1 MQKNKLYFKND
12 SVIRVLEERDGKILV
27 IDCIR
32 RTMPQWKVTACL
44 DGWEQCSQET
54 LYAVTNVEIPEIDS
68 LCPES
73 RKKAYERY
81 TMIAPILQLLPD
93 KQKKCEMISVIA
105 TNEKISKQTVRK
117 YLCLYLA
124 FQNVA
129 ILAPKDKENDTSLT
143 PDEKIMRW
151 GLNKFYFSYHKH
163 SLKTAYTMMLK
174 AKYCDGNGELVAK
187 YPTFNQ
193 FRYFYRKRQNRQT
206 YYISRNGLTN
216 YQRNNRPLLG
226 DGVQEYANA
235 PGMGMLDSTVCDV
248 YLINEFGG
256 IIGRPILTACID
268 AYSSLC
274 CGYSLSWEGG
284 IYSLRQL
291 MLNVI
296 TDKQELCREHGIN
309 IGQQEWDLSYCPGV
323 LVTDQGTEYK
333 SANFEQIAE
342 LGVKVVNLPVYRPEL
357 KGSVEKFFSIIQ
369 DLFRPYLKG
378 KGVIEPDFQ
387 ERGAHDYRK
396 DACLTLEQF
405 EKVLIRCILYY
416 NSQRIIE
423 NFPYTEEMLKVQIPP
438 HASDIFRYGLS
449 LDGVNLISLDKEQL
463 MLTLLPRTTGKFT
476 RSGLIVNNVRYKNK
490 DFAEKYLS
498 GGSVT
503 VAYNPEDSENVWLID
518 KGNYIKFE
526 LIESRF
532 RNKNFEQ
539 IEEMQ
544 IQRKSIVNSATG
556 ENLQARINLA
566 SYIETIVNN
575 TRRSN
580 GDLNEIL
587 QNKEREKRKSHV
599 DYMAKVGV
607 ANE

>member
-1 MQKNKLYFKND
+1 M
-12 SVIRVLEERDGKILV
+12 
-27 IDCIR
+27 
-32 RTMPQWKVTACL
+32 
-44 DGWEQCSQET
+44 
-54 LYAVTNVEIPEIDS
+54 
-68 LCPES
+68 
-73 RKKAYERY
+73 
-81 TMIAPILQLLPD
+81 
-93 KQKKCEMISVIA
+93 
-105 TNEKISKQTVRK
+105 
-117 YLCLYLA
+117 
-124 FQNVA
+124 
-129 ILAPKDKENDTSLT
+129 
-143 PDEKIMRW
+143 
-151 GLNKFYFSYHKH
+151 
-163 SLKTAYTMMLK
+163 
-174 AKYCDGNGELVAK
+174 
-187 YPTFNQ
+187 
-193 FRYFYRKRQNRQT
+193 
-206 YYISRNGLTN
+206 
-216 YQRNNRPLLG
+216 
-226 DGVQEYANA
+226 
-235 PGMGMLDSTVCDV
+235 
-248 YLINEFGG
+248 
-256 IIGRPILTACID
+256 
-268 AYSSLC
+268 
-274 CGYSLSWEGG
+274 
-284 IYSLRQL
+284 YSLRQL
-291 MLNVI
+291 MLNVV
-296 TDKQELCREHGIN
+296 TDKQELCRKYGIN
-309 IGQQEWDLSYCPGV
+309 INSQEWDFSLCPGV
-323 LVTDQGTEYK
+323 LVTDQGTEYV
-333 SANFEQIAE
+333 SNCFEQIAE
-342 LGVKVVNLPVYRPEL
+342 LGIKVVNLPVYRPEL
-357 KGSVEKFFSIIQ
+357 KGNVEKFFSIIQ

-378 KGVIEPDFQ
+378 KGLIEPDFQ

-396 DACLTLEQF
+396 DACLTLKQF

-416 NSQRIIE
+416 NSRRIIE

-449 LDGVNLISLDKEQL
+449 LDGVSLISLDKERL
-463 MLTLLPRTTGKFT
+463 MLTLLPRTMGKFT

-544 IQRKSIVNSATG
+544 MQRKSIVNSATG

-566 SYIETIVNN
+566 NYIETIVNN

>member
-1 MQKNKLYFKND
+1 MQKNKLYLKND
-12 SVIRVLEERDGKILV
+12 SVIRVLEERDDKILV

-32 RTMPQWKVTACL
+32 RTMPQWKAIACL
-44 DGWEQCSQET
+44 NGWEQCSQEN
-54 LYAVTNVEIPEIDS
+54 LYAITNVEVPEIDS

-93 KQKKCEMISVIA
+93 EQKKCEMISMSA
-105 TNEKISKQTVRK
+105 ASEKISKQTVRK

-143 PDEKIMRW
+143 PDEKNMRW
-151 GLNKFYFSYHKH
+151 GLNKFYFSYQKH

-193 FRYFYRKRQNRQT
+193 FRYFYRKRKSRQT

-226 DGVQEYANA
+226 DSVQEYAKA
-235 PGMGMLDSTVCDV
+235 PGMGMLDSTVCDI

-284 IYSLRQL
+284 VYSLRQL

-296 TDKQELCREHGIN
+296 TDKQELCRGHGIN
-309 IGQQEWDLSYCPGV
+309 IRQQEWDSSYCPGV

-463 MLTLLPRTTGKFT
+463 MLTLLPRTMGKFT

-498 GGSVT
+498 GGNVT
-503 VAYNPEDSENVWLID
+503 VVYNPEDSGNVWLID
-518 KGNYIKFE
+518 KGNYIRFE

-566 SYIETIVNN
+566 NYIETIVNN
-575 TRRSN
+575 AGRSN
-580 GDLNEIL
+580 SDLNEIP
-587 QNKEREKRKSHV
+587 QNKEREKRKSHI
-599 DYMAKVGV
+599 DYMAKVGA

>member
-54 LYAVTNVEIPEIDS
+54 LYAITNVEIPEIDS

-193 FRYFYRKRQNRQT
+193 FRYFYRKRKNRQT

-235 PGMGMLDSTVCDV
+235 PGMGMLDSTVCDI

-438 HASDIFRYGLS
+438 HASDIFR
-449 LDGVNLISLDKEQL
+449 
-463 MLTLLPRTTGKFT
+463 
-476 RSGLIVNNVRYKNK
+476 
-490 DFAEKYLS
+490 
-498 GGSVT
+498 
-503 VAYNPEDSENVWLID
+503 
-518 KGNYIKFE
+518 
-526 LIESRF
+526 
-532 RNKNFEQ
+532 
-539 IEEMQ
+539 
-544 IQRKSIVNSATG
+544 
-556 ENLQARINLA
+556 
-566 SYIETIVNN
+566 
-575 TRRSN
+575 
-580 GDLNEIL
+580 
-587 QNKEREKRKSHV
+587 
-599 DYMAKVGV
+599 
-607 ANE
+607 

>member
-1 MQKNKLYFKND
+1 MQKNELYVKDNIIIRILEIRND
-12 SVIRVLEERDGKILV
+12 KALM

-32 RTMPQWKVTACL
+32 RTMPEWKEASSLSKYDNV
-44 DGWEQCSQET
+44 SQET
-54 LYAVTNVEIPEIDS
+54 LYDLTGIELSEIDS
-68 LCPES
+68 LSPES

-81 TMIAPILQLLPD
+81 TMIAPILRLLPD
-93 KQKKCEMISVIA
+93 EQKKCEMISAIA
-105 TNEKISKQTVRK
+105 TSEKISKQTIRK

-129 ILAPKDKENDTSLT
+129 ILAPKDKQSDTSLT
-143 PDEKIMRW
+143 QDEKNMRW
-151 GLNKFYFSYHKH
+151 GLNKFYFTCHKN

-174 AKYCDGNGELVAK
+174 AKYCNENGELVAE
-187 YPTFNQ
+187 YPSFHQ
-193 FRYFYRKRQNRQT
+193 FRYFYRKRKNHQT
-206 YYISRNGLTN
+206 YFISRDGLTN

-226 DGVQEYANA
+226 DGIQEYAKA
-235 PGMGMLDSTVCDV
+235 PGMGMLDSTICDI
-248 YLINEFGG
+248 YLVNEYGG
-256 IIGRPILTACID
+256 IVGRPILTVCVD

-284 IYSLRQL
+284 IYSIRQL

-296 TDKQELCREHGIN
+296 SDKRKLCQEHGIA
-309 IGQQEWDLSYCPGV
+309 IEQQEWDFSYCPGV
-323 LVTDQGTEYK
+323 LVTDQGTEYM
-333 SANFEQIAE
+333 SATFEQIAE
-342 LGVKVVNLPVYRPEL
+342 LGIKVVNLPVYRPEL

-378 KGVIEPDFQ
+378 KGLIEPDYK

-423 NFPYTEEMLKVQIPP
+423 NFPYTEDMLKNKIQP
-438 HASDIFRYGLS
+438 HANNIFKYGLS

-463 MLTLLPRTTGKFT
+463 VLTLLPRTTGKFT
-476 RSGLIVNNVRYKNK
+476 RHGLIVNNVRYKNK

-498 GGSVT
+498 GGTVT
-503 VAYNPEDSENVWLID
+503 VAYNPDNSGYVWLIN
-518 KGNYIKFE
+518 KGNYTRFD

-532 RNKNFEQ
+532 KGKNFEQ

-544 IQRKSIVNSATG
+544 MQRKGLVNSATND
-556 ENLQARINLA
+556 NLQAKINLA
-566 SYIETIVNN
+566 NYIETIIGNTQNSNN
-575 TRRSN
+575 SLN
-580 GDLNEIL
+580 GISK
-587 QNKEREKRKSHV
+587 NKNREKHKKHI
-599 DYMAKVGV
+599 DYVEKVGEM
-607 ANE
+607 NE

>member
-1 MQKNKLYFKND
+1 MQKNDLYFKD
-12 SVIRVLEERDGKILV
+12 DLIIRVLDVKEDRAFM

-32 RTMPQWKVTACL
+32 RTMPQWKDIVSLA
-44 DGWEQCSQET
+44 DWDQCSQET
-54 LYAVTNVEIPEIDS
+54 LYEITGVDLPELDA

-73 RKKAYERY
+73 RKVAYERY
-81 TMIAPILQLLPD
+81 TLIAPILRLLPD
-93 KQKKCEMISVIA
+93 EKMKCEMISTIA
-105 TNEKISKQTVRK
+105 SNEKISKQTVRK

-129 ILAPKDKENDTSLT
+129 ILASKDKDNDTSLT
-143 PDEKIMRW
+143 KDEKNMRW
-151 GLNKFYFSYHKH
+151 ALNKFYFSYQKH

-174 AKYCDGNGELVAK
+174 AKYCDGNGELLAE

-193 FRYFYRKRQNRQT
+193 FRYFYRKRKNNQT

-226 DGVQEYANA
+226 DGVQEFAKA
-235 PGMGMLDSTVCDV
+235 PGMGMLDSTVCDI
-248 YLINEFGG
+248 YLINKSGG

-284 IYSLRQL
+284 VYSLRQL

-309 IGQQEWDLSYCPGV
+309 ISQQEWDSSYCPGV

-333 SANFEQIAE
+333 SANFEQIVE

-405 EKVLIRCILYY
+405 ERVLIRCILYY

-423 NFPYTEEMLKVQIPP
+423 NFPYTEEMLKAQIPP

-449 LDGVNLISLDKEQL
+449 LDGVNLISMDKEQL

-498 GGSVT
+498 GGTVT
-503 VAYNPEDSENVWLID
+503 VAYNPEDSGYVWLID
-518 KGNYIKFE
+518 RGNYIKFE
-526 LIESRF
+526 LIERRF
-532 RNKNFEQ
+532 KNKNFEQ

-544 IQRKSIVNSATG
+544 IQKKSIVDSATN

-566 SYIETIVNN
+566 NYIETIVNN
-575 TRRSN
+575 AGRSN
-580 GDLNEIL
+580 SDLNEIP

-599 DYMAKVGV
+599 DYMVKVGV
-607 ANE
+607 SK

>member
-1 MQKNKLYFKND
+1 MQKNELYIKD
-12 SVIRVLEERDGKILV
+12 DVVIRILTVKEDNALV
-27 IDCIR
+27 IDCVR
-32 RTMPQWKVTACL
+32 RVMPRWETISFFN
-44 DGWEQCSQET
+44 GWQQCAEET
-54 LYAVTNVEIPEIDS
+54 LYRLTNVEVPEIDS

-93 KQKKCEMISVIA
+93 EQKKCEMISVVA
-105 TNEKISKQTVRK
+105 NNEKVSKQTVRK
-117 YLCLYLA
+117 YLCQYLA
-124 FQNVA
+124 FQSIA
-129 ILAPKDKENDTSLT
+129 ILAPKDKNSDTLLT
-143 PDEKIMRW
+143 KNEKNMRW
-151 GLNKFYFSYHKH
+151 ALNKFYFSYEKH

-174 AKYCDGNGELVAK
+174 EKYCDGNKELLPE

-193 FRYFYRKRQNRQT
+193 FRYFYRKRKNNQT

-226 DGVQEYANA
+226 DGVQEYAKA
-235 PGMGMLDSTVCDV
+235 PGMGMLDATICDI
-248 YLINEFGG
+248 YLVNEYGG
-256 IIGRPILTACID
+256 IVGRPILTACID

-274 CGYSLSWEGG
+274 CGYALTWEGG
-284 IYSLRQL
+284 MYSLRQL

-296 TDKQELCREHGIN
+296 TDKQELCRKHGIN
-309 IGQQEWDLSYCPGV
+309 INSQEWDFSLCPGV
-323 LVTDQGTEYK
+323 LVTDQGTEYV
-333 SANFEQIAE
+333 SNCFEQIAE
-342 LGVKVVNLPVYRPEL
+342 LGIKVVNLPVYRPEL
-357 KGSVEKFFSIIQ
+357 KGNVEKFFSIIQ

-378 KGVIEPDFQ
+378 KGLIEPDFQ

-396 DACLTLEQF
+396 DACLTLKQF

-416 NSQRIIE
+416 NSRRIIE

-449 LDGVNLISLDKEQL
+449 LDGVSLISLDKERL
-463 MLTLLPRTTGKFT
+463 MLTLLPRTMGKFT

-544 IQRKSIVNSATG
+544 MQRKSIVNSATC

-566 SYIETIVNN
+566 NYIETIVNN
-575 TRRSN
+575 TGRSN